1 VAYSL
6 KVLEPGAA
14 DVIDDAGYAHNL
26 FASESVG
33 YTGVNCAATH
43 DPATHKWS
51 IVGNAASNYLVFRF
65 ATSTAYAPGLKIFF
79 RAKMKVTTVGA
90 TMANLTLAVSG
101 STSGTVYADG
111 ESNPAVGTEYTLF
124 GIADLTGMAGTLRL
138 DIGMSDDVSIN
149 GVTVEITEWVA
160 LDLTHIQSAGKESTA
175 AAVEAWV
182 VHRAGDWGWMDWY
195 LASGTDQYYQW
206 ERMDAH
212 GLTTGDVRHNPTASA
227 NIWSPV
233 YVIDANWYTVGPF
246 WAFPSV
252 AGDAIATFRQIDRT
266 TRLLAQSLRLN
277 LRSDIEASIT
287 CDMLGDATWQPL
299 CGMTVLLYDGTELLH
314 TGKIKTVTRSRYAG
328 SAKWRCGV
336 EIGTMTEVAVRATY
350 YVESMDYLTSRSAVK
365 RLIINALNIRSG
377 LGILWGR
384 IDTGLADI
392 GEFDVTGRNVAD
404 MLTELAEAA
413 GYVWYIDKHRRLHF
427 RSPLVAPASAAH
439 ALVDGNGYEDYSNV
453 EYSQSSEQYRT
464 TQVVTGS
471 YDDLGAPVVSRRTLA
486 DITVTP
492 PISTDVEACGNE
504 YTSIARND
512 SIDNVTD
519 AATSADAQLRTYGQQ
534 VPCTLSFES
543 GDTDWRPNTDL
554 TVELAD
560 LGIASELHFNID
572 NVELFDADGV
582 HIRSRLT
589 CSQRDPTSFASVP
602 NSGPSAYLANLQ
614 TAAQNSVNT
623 VHNGDSSAVLV
634 KHWLTPEGGIAV
646 KLTNL
651 TGGVTIKGTVVA
663 IDTTTDNAF
672 KVGPANSDT
681 PIGFVYNA
689 GVADGEEALVVV
701 LGIAEVLMKN
711 TIAPIHGYVA
721 YMSDTAGRADNAA
734 TIPDTTRHW
743 RELGHVMESKAG
755 GTNVLAKLIIHF
767 N

>member
-1 VAYSL
+1 MAYSL

-14 DVIDDAGYAHNL
+14 DTIDDAVYAHNL
-26 FASESVG
+26 YSSETAG
-33 YTGVNCAATH
+33 YTTVNCAATH
-43 DPATHKWS
+43 DPATHKWTL
-51 IVGNAASNYLVFRF
+51 VGNAASNYLVFRF
-65 ATSTAYAPGLKIFF
+65 ATATAYAAGLKIFF
-79 RAKMKVTTVGA
+79 RAKLKITTVGA

-101 STSGTVYADG
+101 STSGTVYAKG
-111 ESNPAVGTEYTLF
+111 ESNPVVGTEYLLS
-124 GIADLTGMAGTLRL
+124 GIADMAGVVGTLRL

-149 GVTVEITEWVA
+149 GITVEVTEWVA

-195 LASGTDQYYQW
+195 LGSGTDQYYQW

-212 GLTTGDVRHNPTASA
+212 GLTTGDVRHNPAASA

-246 WAFPSV
+246 WAFPSS
-252 AGDAIATFRQIDRT
+252 AGDAIATFKQTDRT

-277 LRSDIEASIT
+277 LRSDIDAGIS

-314 TGKIKTVTRSRYAG
+314 TGKIKTVSRSRYAG

-336 EIGTMTEVAVRATY
+336 EIGTMSEVAVRATY
-350 YVESMDYLTSRSAVK
+350 YVENMDNLTSRSAV
-365 RLIINALNIRSG
+365 RQLIINALNIRSG

-404 MLTELAEAA
+404 MLSELAEAA

-453 EYSQSSEQYRT
+453 EYSQSVEQYRT

-471 YDDLGAPVVSRRTLA
+471 YDDLGAPVVSRRTLS
-486 DITVTP
+486 DLTVTP

-512 SIDNVTD
+512 SLDNATD

-572 NVELFDADGV
+572 SVELFDVDGI

-602 NSGPSAYLANLQ
+602 NSGPSACLADLQ
-614 TAAQNSVNT
+614 TKAQNSVNS
-623 VHNGDSSAVLV
+623 VHNGDSSAVLT
-634 KHWLTPEGGIAV
+634 KHWFTPEGGDAI
-646 KLTNL
+646 KLINK
-651 TGGVTIKGTVVA
+651 TGGASVKGNVVA
-663 IDTTTDNAF
+663 IDTTTDNAV
-672 KVGPANSDT
+672 KLVPANGDM
-681 PIGFVYNA
+681 PMGVIYNA
-689 GVADGEEALVVV
+689 GVADGDEVWVVRA
-701 LGIAEVLMKN
+701 GRAQVLMKN
-711 TIAPIHGYVA
+711 TVSAVHGYVA
-721 YMSDTAGRADNAA
+721 YVSSTAGRADNAA
-734 TIPDTTRHW
+734 TIPDTTTHW
-743 RELGHVMESKAG
+743 REIGHPMESVAG
-755 GTNVLAKLIIHF
+755 GTNVLAYMILHF